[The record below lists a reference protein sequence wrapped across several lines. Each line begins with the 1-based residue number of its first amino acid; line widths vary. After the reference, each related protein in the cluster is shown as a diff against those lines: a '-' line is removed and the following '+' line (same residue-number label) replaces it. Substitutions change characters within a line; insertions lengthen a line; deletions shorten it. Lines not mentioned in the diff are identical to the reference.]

1 MLEWCDYLKISFDKK
16 MLSWPKGPH
25 KCDGIWGKHWYGNI
39 NNSETFFKKIG
50 DSSNKYQ
57 DFKLI
62 YNEAMHFYRKIYNM
76 KF

>member
-1 MLEWCDYLKISFDKK
+1 MKINFDQK

-25 KCDGIWGKHWYGNI
+25 KYDGIWGEHCMVILIIQN
-39 NNSETFFKKIG
+39 FQKKIG

-62 YNEAMHFYRKIYNM
+62 YNEAMYFYRKIYNM